1 MKIIC
6 DDGCQIE
13 AGKPPTP
20 SHPPSNLSTLL
31 QAMQAP
37 AVDLQFSTLLQAM
50 QALLVPLAAV
60 DLQRNT
66 AYHIPL
72 KWAINSGL

>member
-1 MKIIC
+1 MDVKLR
-6 DDGCQIE
+6 Q
-13 AGKPPTP
+13 ASASTP

-31 QAMQAP
+31 QARQ

-50 QALLVPLAAV
+50 QAIAAV
-60 DLQRNT
+60 DLQRNA
-66 AYHIPL
+66 AYHIPS

>member
-6 DDGCQIE
+6 VDGCQIE

-31 QAMQAP
+31 QAMQA
-37 AVDLQFSTLLQAM
+37 VDLQFSTILQAAM
-50 QALLVPLAAV
+50 QALAAV
-60 DLQRNT
+60 DLQRNA
-66 AYHIPL
+66 AYHIPS
-72 KWAINSGL
+72 KWAINSAF